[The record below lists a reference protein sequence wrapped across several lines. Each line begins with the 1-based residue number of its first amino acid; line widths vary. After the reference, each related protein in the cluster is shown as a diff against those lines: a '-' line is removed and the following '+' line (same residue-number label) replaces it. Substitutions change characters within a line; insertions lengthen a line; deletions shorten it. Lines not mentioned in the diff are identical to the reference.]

1 MREPDEPGDPDRADE
16 RGERDPALPRLIAN
30 LRRRHVFRTVAAYAV
45 ASWVL
50 IEVVDTVGPALDFP
64 DGSTRFVIYAA
75 LLALPL
81 VVTLSWMF
89 DVAPG
94 AQEADRPAG
103 RPLLVVLASVPLL
116 VGGVAAVAGLIGEAD
131 LDAEGARRLLSE
143 ADELASQR
151 RFAEAF
157 ALVERAGRVLGDDS
171 TLAALREEVSVAVT
185 VRTEP
190 AGATIRA
197 RPITAP
203 DADTSA
209 VRETWGPAPIVGHTV
224 PRVDHLVVATL
235 DGHRPAERLAA
246 PSRAFVKQ
254 PGAGY
259 FSTLELSLSLE
270 PEDTGVPL
278 DMLRVPGGDYLIAS
292 PDMPPGLSATLDE
305 FFIDRFEVT
314 NERYREFVT
323 AGGYTKLEYWTEFPT
338 GAEPA
343 ELMADFV
350 DRTGQP
356 GPRAWAAQRYPKGEG
371 RYPVTGV
378 SWYEAAAYA
387 EFRGRALPTLHQ
399 WEKAARD
406 GGVTGYDGYVLPWGF
421 VRGGEEIGHRSRSQ
435 ASGPGPV
442 DEHPFGISPYG
453 AYAMAGNAKEWLAN
467 PYGEGRAATGGS
479 WQDPLY
485 LFSEVGEFDP
495 TFASPALGFRTV
507 WLDPDRRRLSR
518 DQGRVDI
525 EGPSTPSY
533 EPVDSSTYAA
543 LLSHYRYDPVPANAE
558 IIETVEAADW
568 DRQQIEFDGPAAER
582 LTAYLYLP
590 SRALPPY
597 QPLLYIPSSAAFV
610 SGVAS
615 GTENVVG
622 PLIRRGRAVF
632 VVVMKGMAGRENPPD
647 YTPPPL
653 SSVAFRDRMVLHATE
668 IRLGIDYLE
677 TRDDI
682 AIDDLAYVGLSF
694 GAGSR
699 LGFAAVDPR
708 FRAVVLIGGG
718 IDERMKPVLPE
729 ADNVNFAPRIGV
741 PTLMVHGRQ
750 DEEHPWLTRGRALW
764 DLLRE
769 PKQLV
774 LLEGE
779 GHLPRPEALIPPIQT
794 FLDETLGPVSLPDE

>member
-1 MREPDEPGDPDRADE
+1 MTEPGEPE
-16 RGERDPALPRLIAN
+16 RSDVDGAPHGAFPRLIADF
-30 LRRRHVFRTVAAYAV
+30 RRRRVFRTVAAYAV
-45 ASWVL
+45 ASWAL

-64 DGSTRFVIYAA
+64 DGSTRVVIYAV

-81 VVTLSWMF
+81 VVALSWMY

-94 AQEADRPAG
+94 AHAGKRSAG
-103 RPLLVVLASVPLL
+103 RPMIAVLAAAPLL
-116 VGGVAAVAGLIGEAD
+116 IGGTVAVVGLFEEG

-151 RFAEAF
+151 RYADAF

-171 TLAALREEVSVAVT
+171 TLVALRERVSVAVT

-190 AGATIRA
+190 PGATVRA
-197 RPITAP
+197 LPITATHA
-203 DADTSA
+203 DASA
-209 VRETWGPAPIVGHTV
+209 SRKTWGVAPIVGRIV

-246 PSRAFVKQ
+246 PSRAYVKRTNT
-254 PGAGY
+254 GY
-259 FSTLELSLSLE
+259 SSLLELSLTLQ
-270 PEDTGVPL
+270 PEDADVPP
-278 DMLRVPGGDYLIAS
+278 DMVRVPGGEYLITS
-292 PDMPPGLSATLDE
+292 PDMPPGMSATLDE

-314 NERYREFVT
+314 NEQFREFVA
-323 AGGYTKLEYWTEFPT
+323 AGGYTKLEYWNEFPPP
-338 GAEPA
+338 AEPA
-343 ELMADFV
+343 ELVANFV

-356 GPRAWAAQRYPKGEG
+356 GPRGWSAGRYPEGEG

-406 GGVTGYDGYVLPWGF
+406 GGTTGYDGYVLPWGF
-421 VRGGEEIGHRSRSQ
+421 VRGGDEIMHRSRSQ

-467 PYGEGRAATGGS
+467 PYGDGRAVTGGS

-485 LFSEVGEFDP
+485 LFSEVGELDP
-495 TFASPALGFRTV
+495 SFASPALGFRTV
-507 WLDPDRRRLSR
+507 WLDPGRRRVSR
-518 DQGRVDI
+518 DQGLVTID
-525 EGPSTPSY
+525 GPSTPSY
-533 EPVDSSTYAA
+533 EPVDSATYAA
-543 LLSHYRYDPVPANAE
+543 LLSHYRYDPVPARAE
-558 IIETVEAADW
+558 IVETVESTDW
-568 DRQQIEFDGPAAER
+568 DRQQIEFDGPTGER

-590 SRALPPY
+590 RRALPPY
-597 QPLLYIPSSAAFV
+597 QPIMYIPSAAAFV

-615 GTENVVG
+615 TTENVLG
-622 PLIRRGRAVF
+622 PLIRGGRAVF

-647 YTPPPL
+647 YEPPPTT
-653 SSVAFRDRMVLHATE
+653 SVAFRDRMVLHATE
-668 IRLGIDYLE
+668 MRLGLDYLE
-677 TRDDI
+677 TRDDV
-682 AIDDLAYVGLSF
+682 AVDDLAYVGLSF

-699 LGFAAVDPR
+699 LAFAAVDPR

-729 ADNVNFAPRIGV
+729 ADNVNFAPRIEA

-764 DLLRE
+764 NLLRE

-774 LLEGE
+774 LREGE

-794 FLDETLGPVSLPDE
+794 FLDETLGPVSLPDD

>member
-1 MREPDEPGDPDRADE
+1 MREPDEPERIEEQPEQRPPLLRLLAD
-16 RGERDPALPRLIAN
+16 
-30 LRRRHVFRTVAAYAV
+30 LRRRRVFRTVAAYAV
-45 ASWVL
+45 AAWVL

-81 VVTLSWMF
+81 VVALSWMY

-94 AQEADRPAG
+94 ARETEPPSG
-103 RPLLVVLASVPLL
+103 RPLLVALASVPLL
-116 VGGVAAVAGLIGEAD
+116 VGGMAAVAGLFDEE
-131 LDAEGARRLLSE
+131 LDVEGARRLLSE
-143 ADELASQR
+143 ANELASQR
-151 RFAEAF
+151 RYAEAF
-157 ALVERAGRVLGDDS
+157 ALVERAGRVLAGDS

-190 AGATIRA
+190 AGATVRA
-197 RPITAP
+197 LPITAP
-203 DADTSA
+203 DPDTSA
-209 VRETWGPAPIVGHTV
+209 ARETWGTAPIVDRTV

-235 DGHRPAERLAA
+235 DGHRPVERLLA
-246 PSRAFVKQ
+246 PSRAYVNR
-254 PGAGY
+254 PDVGHV
-259 FSTLELSLSLE
+259 SPLELSLSLE
-270 PEDTGVPL
+270 PENAGVPP
-278 DMLRVPGGDYLIAS
+278 DMVRVPGGEYVITS
-292 PDMPPGLSATLDE
+292 PDMPTGLSATLDE

-314 NERYREFVT
+314 NEQYREFVA
-323 AGGYTKLEYWTEFPT
+323 AGGYTKLEHWNEFPP
-338 GAEPA
+338 GADPA

-356 GPRAWAAQRYPKGEG
+356 GPRGWSAG
-371 RYPVTGV
+371 RYPEGEARYPVSGV

-406 GGVTGYDGYVLPWGF
+406 GETTGYDGYVLPWGF
-421 VRGGEEIGHRSRSQ
+421 VRGGEEVGHRSRSQ
-435 ASGPGPV
+435 ATGPGPV

-467 PYGEGRAATGGS
+467 RYGDGRAATGGS

-495 TFASPALGFRTV
+495 KFASPALGFRTV
-507 WLDPDRRRLSR
+507 WLDPDRRRVSR
-518 DQGRVDI
+518 DQGLVTI
-525 EGPSTPSY
+525 EAPSTPGY
-533 EPVDSSTYAA
+533 EPVDSATYAA
-543 LLSHYRYDPVPANAE
+543 LLSHYRYDAVPARAE
-558 IIETVEAADW
+558 IVETVEAADW
-568 DRQQIEFDGPAAER
+568 DRQHVEFDGPAGER
-582 LTAYLYLP
+582 LSAYLYLP
-590 SRALPPY
+590 RRALPPY
-597 QPLLYIPSSAAFV
+597 QPIVYVPSVDAFV
-610 SGVAS
+610 SGAAAEAEAVL
-615 GTENVVG
+615 G

-632 VVVMKGMAGRENPPD
+632 VVVMKGMVGRENPPD
-647 YTPPPL
+647 YEPPPF

-668 IRLGIDYLE
+668 MRLGIDYLE

-682 AIDDLAYVGLSF
+682 AIEDMAYVGLSF

-699 LGFAAVDPR
+699 LAFAAVDPR

-729 ADNVNFAPRIGV
+729 VDNVNFAPHIEA

-764 DLLRE
+764 NLLRE

-779 GHLPRPEALIPPIQT
+779 GHLPRSEALIPPIET
-794 FLDETLGPVSLPDE
+794 LLDETIGPVSLPED